1 MVSLQEVYVQFRELL
16 GIAGKHVYD
25 KKFYAD
31 DLSEEELEQY
41 KGMSEEELEEEGII
55 WYETVVE

>member
-1 MVSLQEVYVQFRELL
+1 M
-16 GIAGKHVYD
+16 GKHVYD
-25 KKFYAD
+25 KKFQAD
-31 DLSEEELEQY
+31 DLSEEEQEKY

>member
-1 MVSLQEVYVQFRELL
+1 MQFRELL